1 MKHLRHLLAL
11 ALAAALTLMLLLP
24 TYAAVIDG
32 VYTDYMT
39 GLKFTIPAD
48 WEEYAAPSTMP
59 SYIKETFAYQKDG
72 AFSMMGYGSVDL
84 WMAALSNGQI
94 SGTREELDNSA
105 FTAEDIASLFGA
117 SSDIISTAAYGGVE
131 YYTARITS
139 STNVSGTD
147 FEATFLYALRIE
159 NGYLYLFY
167 ISEDADGPHY
177 RDFESLLSS
186 VRYPSADTDTS
197 EPPVPSSSTD
207 TTTNRTT
214 SRTASGEVIGHRL
227 LVMLITIL
235 FFAPFAVLAGH
246 LAKKKGRSFWGFFA
260 LGYILSPLL
269 SLLIVLCLKPR
280 QPDTAPDAE
289 PSPDAPA
296 DEPAQAPISMDNT
309 PSGDAPM
316 TPSASESADQSAAA
330 ETTILH
336 VPDVPP
342 APVSVPPVPPAVR
355 FCSRCGA
362 QLTPGSRF
370 CDSCGHN
377 LDDDLTSPS

>member
-1 MKHLRHLLAL
+1 
-11 ALAAALTLMLLLP
+11 
-24 TYAAVIDG
+24 
-32 VYTDYMT
+32 
-39 GLKFTIPAD
+39 
-48 WEEYAAPSTMP
+48 
-59 SYIKETFAYQKDG
+59 
-72 AFSMMGYGSVDL
+72 MMGYGSVDL
-84 WMAALSNGQI
+84 WMAALSNGQV

-105 FTAEDIASLFGA
+105 FTAEGIASLFGA

-177 RDFESLLSS
+177 RDFELLLSS

-235 FFAPFAVLAGH
+235 FLLPLPCWPVISLRRRAAASGAFCPRLH
-246 LAKKKGRSFWGFFA
+246 SL
-260 LGYILSPLL
+260 PLL

-289 PSPDAPA
+289 PSPTPLPMNLPKPLFPWITPLPA
-296 DEPAQAPISMDNT
+296 M
-309 PSGDAPM
+309 
-316 TPSASESADQSAAA
+316 
-330 ETTILH
+330 
-336 VPDVPP
+336 PP
-342 APVSVPPVPPAVR
+342 
-355 FCSRCGA
+355 
-362 QLTPGSRF
+362 
-370 CDSCGHN
+370 
-377 LDDDLTSPS
+377 